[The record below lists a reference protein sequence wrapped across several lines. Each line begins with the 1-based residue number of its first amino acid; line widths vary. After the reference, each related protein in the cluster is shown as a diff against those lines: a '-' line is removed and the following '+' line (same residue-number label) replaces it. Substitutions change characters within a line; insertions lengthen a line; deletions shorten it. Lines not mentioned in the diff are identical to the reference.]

1 MSNPYHKN
9 LQDIVADFVD
19 DSVGALPDTILLL
32 ARQLVRAGT
41 ARFGCKGIE
50 ASQNPGHIL
59 LRNTAQIFG
68 DGLPEKEPISSHAPS
83 GL

>member
-1 MSNPYHKN
+1 MSSPYHKD
-9 LQDIVADFVD
+9 LQDIVSDFVN
-19 DSVGALPDTILLL
+19 DSVGAVADRLLFL
-32 ARQLVRAGT
+32 AQQLLGAGVT
-41 ARFGCKGIE
+41 RFVLQGIE
-50 ASQNPGHIL
+50 VSQNPGHIL